1 MKGVRENCSVDVMK
15 ESESQFPKEEAKGTK
30 TSLTQKQTPLF
41 VQTDLLHHK
50 KTNFKML
57 HEIRH

>member
-1 MKGVRENCSVDVMK
+1 MDVMK

-30 TSLTQKQTPLF
+30 TSLNKKRGLF
-41 VQTDLLHHK
+41 LGQTDLLHHK